1 MVFKKK
7 HTVTFLSPGTFV
19 SESTTKDIDSW
30 DTKEAVKMAEKI
42 MERHGAKPYG
52 FQFETWKTHDPVSDG
67 EGGFLKVQS
76 KLEASSGIYFLGGKL
91 ETYDDVVAR
100 NLDSEN
106 ILRSNMRGNEYWIVC
121 ITTNSYKHTGAF
133 NEKDRVVDA
142 SGVIVEAGD
151 DPKWIKYR
159 EEQLAKR
166 KAELGY

>member
-30 DTKEAVKMAEKI
+30 DTKEAIKMAEKI
-42 MERHGAKPYG
+42 TERHGAKPYG

-76 KLEASSGIYFLGGKL
+76 KLEAKSGIYFLGGTL
-91 ETYDDVVAR
+91 ETYDDVMKR
-100 NLDSEN
+100 DLDNER
-106 ILRSNMRGNEYWIVC
+106 ILRSNMQGNEYWVVC
-121 ITTNSYKHTGAF
+121 VNTNSYKSTMPFG
-133 NEKDRVVDA
+133 EEDRVVDA
-142 SGVIVEAGD
+142 TGVIVEAGD
-151 DPKWIKYR
+151 DPKWVKYR
-159 EEQLAKR
+159 KEQLKKR